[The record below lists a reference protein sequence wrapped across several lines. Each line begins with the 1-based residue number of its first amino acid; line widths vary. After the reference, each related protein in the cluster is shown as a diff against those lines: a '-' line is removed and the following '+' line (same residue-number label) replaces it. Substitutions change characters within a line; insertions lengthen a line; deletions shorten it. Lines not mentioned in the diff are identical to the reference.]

1 MFEGIHREEEGRG
14 EDRKARIGNKV
25 RKHIGNR
32 GLISSS
38 PRIMD
43 DLFIDR
49 HKSELRAGIYR
60 CSLYRVVVEKQS
72 DKVGGR
78 GGVKEG
84 SSSKTPFSTGR
95 EDIIIIGGNGMIVKG
110 RYLVAILV

>member
-1 MFEGIHREEEGRG
+1 MFEGRG

-49 HKSELRAGIYR
+49 HKSELRAGIYHYHR
-60 CSLYRVVVEKQS
+60 SGSLLCVEKQS
-72 DKVGGR
+72 DKVGG
-78 GGVKEG
+78 GGG
-84 SSSKTPFSTGR
+84 QTF
-95 EDIIIIGGNGMIVKG
+95 IVKDTFLDREG
-110 RYLVAILV
+110 GYNNRWK

>member
-78 GGVKEG
+78 EGG
-84 SSSKTPFSTGR
+84 SKKVHRQRHLSRQGGR
-95 EDIIIIGGNGMIVKG
+95 I
-110 RYLVAILV
+110 